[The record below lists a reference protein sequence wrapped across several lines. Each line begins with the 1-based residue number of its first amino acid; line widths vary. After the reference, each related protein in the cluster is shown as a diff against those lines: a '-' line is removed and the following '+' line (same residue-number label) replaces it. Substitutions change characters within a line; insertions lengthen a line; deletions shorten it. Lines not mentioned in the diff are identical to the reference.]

1 MKVGLLVAFGLLF
14 LLWASF
20 AGGGS
25 SIFYNKQEINTIL
38 NTANGL
44 ISGAPVRLSGVE
56 VGKVTEVKLVGRS
69 ATEQV
74 VVKMAIEERMW
85 FNIKSD
91 SKATLGTIGMLGD
104 KYLEITPGSPELPE
118 LAPGDFIEGR
128 VAGDLLSVIDKAPE
142 MVGNLQHLA
151 QALGD
156 LATKLEGTEGTI
168 GKLIHSDSL
177 YDALAEAGQSAN
189 AMLSTM
195 RKQVPSLMSEAESTM
210 SEFGGLARQA
220 QDTSGTVGQLLATRT
235 LNDRLDDILAR
246 LQALVSDVQGG
257 KGSVGAVLTEEQM
270 YEDLHKT
277 ILDMQFLLKD
287 IRENPKRYVTF
298 KVF

>member
-25 SIFYNKQEINTIL
+25 SIFYTKQELNTVL

-44 ISGAPVRLSGVE
+44 IAGAPVRSAGVE
-56 VGKVTEVKLVGRS
+56 VGKVSEVKLIGRS
-69 ATEQV
+69 ASEQV
-74 VVKMAIEERMW
+74 FVKMAIEERMW

-104 KYLEITPGSPELPE
+104 KYLEITPGSTELPP
-118 LAPGDFIEGR
+118 LTPGDFIEGR

-177 YDALAEAGQSAN
+177 YEALARAGQTASE
-189 AMLSTM
+189 MLSSM
-195 RKQVPSLMSEAESTM
+195 QQQVPSLMTEAENTM
-210 SEFGGLARQA
+210 SEFGGIARQV
-220 QDTSGTVGQLLATRT
+220 QDTSGTVGQLLATRN
-235 LNDRLDDILAR
+235 LHDRLDDISAR
-246 LQALVSDVQGG
+246 LQALVADVQGG
-257 KGSVGAVLTEEQM
+257 KGSVGAVLTEDQM

>member
-25 SIFYNKQEINTIL
+25 SIFYTKQELNTVL

-44 ISGAPVRLSGVE
+44 IAGAPVRSAGVE
-56 VGKVTEVKLVGRS
+56 VGKVSEVKLIGRS
-69 ATEQV
+69 ASEQV
-74 VVKMAIEERMW
+74 FVKMAIEERMW

-104 KYLEITPGSPELPE
+104 KYLEITPGSTELPP
-118 LAPGDFIEGR
+118 LTPGDFIEGR

-168 GKLIHSDSL
+168 GKLIS
-177 YDALAEAGQSAN
+177 E
-189 AMLSTM
+189 MLSSM
-195 RKQVPSLMSEAESTM
+195 QQQVPSLMTEAENTM
-210 SEFGGLARQA
+210 SEFGGIARQV
-220 QDTSGTVGQLLATRT
+220 QDTSGTVGQLLATRN
-235 LNDRLDDILAR
+235 LHDRLDDISAR
-246 LQALVSDVQGG
+246 LQALVADVQGG
-257 KGSVGAVLTEEQM
+257 KGSVGAVLTEDQM